1 MVGRGLPAPLTRRC
15 SASCG
20 APDLLPSVVM
30 AEHGQAGWPRS
41 SPRWPGLFHEFVE
54 RDAESGGDADEVA
67 EPGVAFRSLV
77 PLDAA
82 AFHADGVGELVLG
95 EAGGSS

>member
-1 MVGRGLPAPLTRRC
+1 MVGRGLRVPWILRC

-20 APDLLPSVVM
+20 APDLLLSVVM
-30 AEHGQAGWPRS
+30 ADHGRAGWPRS

-54 RDAESGGDADEVA
+54 RDAEGVGDADEVA
-67 EPGVAFRSLV
+67 EPGVAFGAFV
-77 PLDAA
+77 ALDAA